1 MMKIKQ
7 SVAKREASVTS
18 SMRSHIQL
26 QKIRVPNGKKKK
38 KKLIMIKMVEETQS
52 LEFFLYDSRC
62 GRERETSKFF
72 LYLEKK
78 YFFNF
83 FESLF

>member
-1 MMKIKQ
+1 
-7 SVAKREASVTS
+7 
-18 SMRSHIQL
+18 
-26 QKIRVPNGKKKK
+26 
-38 KKLIMIKMVEETQS
+38 MIKMVEETQS

-83 FESLF
+83 F

>member
-1 MMKIKQ
+1 
-7 SVAKREASVTS
+7 
-18 SMRSHIQL
+18 
-26 QKIRVPNGKKKK
+26 
-38 KKLIMIKMVEETQS
+38 MIKMVEETQS

-78 YFFNF
+78 SIFLIFLNHYFRD
-83 FESLF
+83 LFSRLMTWHNLDHLLKIKGRDL